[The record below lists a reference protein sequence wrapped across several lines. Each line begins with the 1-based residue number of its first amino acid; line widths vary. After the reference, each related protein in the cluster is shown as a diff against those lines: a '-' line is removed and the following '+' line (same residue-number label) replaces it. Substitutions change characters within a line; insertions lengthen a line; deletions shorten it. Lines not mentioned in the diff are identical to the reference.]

1 MRSTPYFIDG
11 HWVESL
17 GGRPAQVRDP
27 ATGEVCV
34 QLTLGSAA
42 DVDRAVA
49 AARRAFDGFSRTSV
63 AERAALLEAIL
74 AAYEARL
81 DAFAAA
87 MTREVGCPAGMARDA
102 QAMSGVD
109 HLRATLRALGEVQWE
124 ERRGPHAI
132 LREPIGVAALITPWN
147 WPMNQIVA
155 KVAPALAAGCTMVL
169 KPSEEAPSCA
179 ALFAEVMAEAGVP
192 PGVFNLVQGD
202 GDTGQ
207 ALAAHRHVDVV
218 SFTGS
223 TRAGIA
229 VAQAAAPTVKRV
241 HQELGGKAPALVL
254 PSADLEAAVRA
265 TVSSVTFNSGQSCL
279 APTRLLVPAAQQ
291 EAAIAIARQAMAAV
305 RVGDPREAG
314 DHIGPLVNLAQWQRV
329 QQLIASALAEGATLE
344 VGGLGHPE
352 GFERGFYVRP
362 TLFSGVTPDMTI
374 AREEIFGPVVTVIAY
389 ADEEDAVRIAND
401 TDYGLS
407 AVVFG
412 APEDTRR
419 LVPRLRTG
427 MVYVNGGVPDADMP
441 FGGYKRSGNGREYGA
456 HGIAEY
462 LEVKSVLGCG

>member
-1 MRSTPYFIDG
+1 MPTAPHFIDG

-27 ATGEVCV
+27 ATGEVCL

-63 AERAALLEAIL
+63 VERAALLEAIL
-74 AAYEARL
+74 AGYERRL

-87 MTREVGCPAGMARDA
+87 MTREVGCPASMARDA

-124 ERRGPHAI
+124 ERRGRHAI

-192 PGVFNLVQGD
+192 AGVFNLVQGD
-202 GDTGQ
+202 GVTGE
-207 ALAAHRHVDVV
+207 ALAAHQHVDVV

-254 PSADLEAAVRA
+254 PSADLAAAVRA
-265 TVSSVTFNSGQSCL
+265 TVGSVTFNSGQSCL

-291 EAAIAIARQAMAAV
+291 EAAVAIARQAMTAV
-305 RVGDPREAG
+305 RVGDPRDAG

-344 VGGLGHPE
+344 AGGLGHPQ

-419 LVPRLRTG
+419 LVPRLRAG
-427 MVYVNGGVPDADMP
+427 MIYVNGGVPDADMP

>member
-1 MRSTPYFIDG
+1 MRSTPHFIDG

-27 ATGEVCV
+27 ATGEVCA
-34 QLTLGSAA
+34 QLTLGSPA
-42 DVDRAVA
+42 DIDRAVA
-49 AARRAFDGFSRTSV
+49 AARRAFEGFSRTSV

-74 AAYEARL
+74 ARYEARL

-87 MTREVGCPAGMARDA
+87 MTREVGCPASMARDA

-109 HLRATLRALGEVQWE
+109 HLRATLRALGEVAWE
-124 ERRGPHAI
+124 ERRGRHAI

-192 PGVFNLVQGD
+192 AGVFNLVQGD
-202 GDTGQ
+202 GVTGE
-207 ALAAHRHVDVV
+207 ALAAHPQVDVV

-254 PSADLEAAVRA
+254 PSADLEAAIRA
-265 TVSSVTFNSGQSCL
+265 TVGSVAFNSGQSCL

-291 EAAIAIARQAMAAV
+291 EAAVAIARQAMTAI
-305 RVGDPREAG
+305 RPGDPREPG

-329 QQLIASALAEGATLE
+329 QRLIASAIAEGATLE

-362 TLFSGVTPDMTI
+362 TFFSGVTPDMTI

-389 ADEEDAVRIAND
+389 ADEEEAVHIAND

-412 APEDTRR
+412 AAEETRR
-419 LVPRLRTG
+419 LVPRLRAG
-427 MVYVNGGVPDADMP
+427 MIYVNGGVPDADMP